1 MAKWTFFG
9 RVLPERIPVTLGTPI
24 TASATV
30 DSLGMAFD
38 YRLTVTD
45 SQTIV
50 DIAIMRGQPDR
61 ATMRN
66 LAEDCIRKV
75 TDLVGYKYGIGF
87 DVDIISGV
95 CQETGEWEVFG
106 IGVPVLRNRRKPEDF
121 GPIDGKLVEAV
132 HRDVPAQI
140 ALTDFREA
148 MRVPVGTGFFCYRAI
163 EALMQSMRANP
174 KEDAGSVSWP
184 RFRETLRVDRN
195 AIDRVRQHADAPRH
209 GIPSSITD
217 ADRAKVLVITDE
229 IIRRYLAYMIRGRVE
244 LQEREF
250 PVLTA

>member
-9 RVLPERIPVTLGTPI
+9 RVLPERIPVTWMTPI

-30 DSLGMAFD
+30 DALGIAFD
-38 YRLTVTD
+38 YKLTVTD
-45 SQTIV
+45 SQAMV
-50 DIAIMRGQPDR
+50 DIAITRGHADT

-66 LAEDCIRKV
+66 LAKDCIRTV
-75 TDLVGYKYGIGF
+75 TDLVGYKYGVSF
-87 DVDIISGV
+87 DIDVISAV

-106 IGVPVLRNRRKPEDF
+106 IGVPVLSNRRKPEDC
-121 GPIDGKLVEAV
+121 GPLDGKLVEAV

-140 ALTDFREA
+140 ALADFREA
-148 MRVPVGTGFFCYRAI
+148 MGVPVGTGFFCYRAI

-174 KEDAGSVSWP
+174 KEDTNSLSWP
-184 RFRETLRVDRN
+184 RFRETLCVDRS
-195 AIDRVRQHADAPRH
+195 AIDHVKQHADAPRH

-229 IIRRYLAYMIRGRVE
+229 IIRRYLEYIIRGRAE

-250 PVLTA
+250 PVFA